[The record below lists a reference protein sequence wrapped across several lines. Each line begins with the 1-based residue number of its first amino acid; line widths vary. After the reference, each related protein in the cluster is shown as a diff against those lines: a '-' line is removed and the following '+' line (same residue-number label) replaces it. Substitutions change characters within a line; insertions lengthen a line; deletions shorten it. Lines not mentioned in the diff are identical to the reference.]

1 MEEINNINVIPQQ
14 PTQVSVI
21 PDDEEKRQIRKSYNK
36 SALVLIVNIV
46 IFNLVSRG
54 ILILICMFMGRGFST
69 EAFRAGS
76 EKYAANPL
84 LVTLFSCGTPIVSES
99 IAILLGVKMF
109 GLNFKSLA
117 TREGYGGGTVM
128 KLITLALGLQL
139 AAGII
144 AAIIQMILNAFG
156 LESATADL
164 TATSSFLAN
173 AIMYF
178 YACLLGPVLE
188 ELLYRGV
195 LLQSMRKYNERF
207 AIFLS
212 AAIFGLMHQ
221 NYQQF
226 VLGFLLGIPL
236 AVVTI
241 KYNSIIPAICTH
253 IVVNTTT
260 MLTSCLL
267 QYTAPEYFEA
277 ALSGGAADIPEL
289 SGAGAA
295 VLVIMVLF
303 RIGFAIAGLVVGII
317 CIVKGKN
324 MSRPTPAGKSRTRV
338 IFSSVLWWVV
348 MAAYLFLCFV
358 LPFIMQAAE

>member
-1 MEEINNINVIPQQ
+1 MEEINNINVIRPQ
-14 PTQVSVI
+14 PAQVSVI
-21 PDDEEKRQIRKSYNK
+21 PDSEEKRQIRRHYNK
-36 SALVLIVNIV
+36 AALTLIVNMA
-46 IFNLVSRG
+46 IFNLASRG
-54 ILILICMFMGRGFST
+54 LIILICMILGGGSYK
-69 EAFRAGS
+69 AGA
-76 EKYAANPL
+76 EKYLEMPM
-84 LVTLFSCGTPIVSES
+84 LVTLISCGTPIISES
-99 IAILLGVKMF
+99 VAIFLGVKMF
-109 GLNFKSLA
+109 KLNFKTLF

-128 KLITLALGLQL
+128 KLMTLALGLQL

-144 AAIIQMILNAFG
+144 AAIVQFILNAFG
-156 LESATADL
+156 LESAKADL
-164 TATSSFLAN
+164 AATPSFLAN

-195 LLQSMRKYNERF
+195 LLQSMRRYNERF

-226 VLGFLLGIPL
+226 VLGFLIGIPL

-253 IVVNTTT
+253 IVMNTLT

-267 QYTAPEYFEA
+267 QYTAPEYFKA
-277 ALSGGAADIPEL
+277 AMSGDVMAAPEL

-295 VLVIMVLF
+295 VMVIMVLV
-303 RIGFAIAGLVVGII
+303 RIGFAAAGLVVGIV
-317 CIVKGKN
+317 CLVKGNN
-324 MSRPTPAGKSRTRV
+324 MSCPTPAGKSRTRV
-338 IFSSVLWWVV
+338 IFSSFLWWIV

-358 LPFIMQAAE
+358 LPFMI